1 MSLRKAKFMRKLLK
15 HGASATLSVV
25 TGTACPCISYRGN
38 NAFSE
43 SWHRDLF
50 PAEPHCNGTGLIT
63 RTTTTTNIKGFFYQR
78 GQINALNL
86 PEIIKTKVGE
96 QVNADLIMIGT
107 WDDDNDVY
115 LDVSSYV
122 ERETALTYNSEI
134 FKIRVVYPLAI
145 SEEIGQIVLLK
156 NSESTG
162 DVGVL

>member
-43 SWHRDLF
+43 EWHRLNSGS
-50 PAEPHCNGTGLIT
+50 AHCNGTGLIT

-86 PEIIKTKVGE
+86 PDIIKTKVGE
-96 QVNADLIMIGT
+96 QVDADLILVGT